1 MRLNAPPP
9 RVSGAA
15 QRAAVRHDAQVV
27 DVYLTNLSIY
37 QVVVEAV
44 EMQSGV
50 ATTVAMPLALA
61 LQAPAAFAGSVIDAT
76 TVATVAA
83 SPFPQPGKMAAE
95 TFVHV

>member
-1 MRLNAPPP
+1 MSISIYPI
-9 RVSGAA
+9 
-15 QRAAVRHDAQVV
+15 
-27 DVYLTNLSIY
+27 NLSIY

-61 LQAPAAFAGSVIDAT
+61 LQAPAAFAGSVIDTT

>member
-1 MRLNAPPP
+1 MR
-9 RVSGAA
+9 R
-15 QRAAVRHDAQVV
+15 DAQVV

-50 ATTVAMPLALA
+50 ATTVAMPLALP
-61 LQAPAAFAGSVIDAT
+61 LQAPAAFAGSGSGSVIDAT
-76 TVATVAA
+76 TVEATVAA
-83 SPFPQPGKMAAE
+83 SPFPQPEKMAAE

>member
-1 MRLNAPPP
+1 MSISIYPI
-9 RVSGAA
+9 
-15 QRAAVRHDAQVV
+15 
-27 DVYLTNLSIY
+27 NLSIY

-61 LQAPAAFAGSVIDAT
+61 LQAPAAFAGSGSVIDAT
-76 TVATVAA
+76 TVEATVAA
-83 SPFPQPGKMAAE
+83 SPFPQPEKMAAE

>member
-1 MRLNAPPP
+1 MSISIYPI
-9 RVSGAA
+9 
-15 QRAAVRHDAQVV
+15 
-27 DVYLTNLSIY
+27 NLSIY

-61 LQAPAAFAGSVIDAT
+61 LQAPAAFAGSGSVIDAT